1 MAASW
6 RVGVIAVPHR
16 VQNLSL
22 GSASLPHSAQVQP
35 VRRKRAIREL
45 IRSPPAVG
53 GADGAAAGAGV
64 TAGGGA
70 ADDIAGYDVAA
81 AGGAGIA
88 GDGAAGDGA
97 AGDGAAGDGAA
108 GDGVAAAALAAS
120 YRALASDPDSRSP
133 LIART
138 VSRSRCDR
146 SGAVAASDA
155 ACLLSR
161 STASSIC
168 SVGVSGPRFRYAYQS
183 SCCRIHP
190 MEPHVARDPPAT
202 GAIPRRQAGVASRP
216 AWSRPSGRP
225 RPRRRRSDTRARSWW
240 TPARRCSRPPLRPA
254 GSRLG

>member
-45 IRSPPAVG
+45 IRSPPGVG
-53 GADGAAAGAGV
+53 GADGVAIGDGV
-64 TAGGGA
+64 TAGSGA
-70 ADDIAGYDVAA
+70 ADDIAGGDVAGV
-81 AGGAGIA
+81 GG
-88 GDGAAGDGA
+88 
-97 AGDGAAGDGAA
+97 AGDGAA

-120 YRALASDPDSRSP
+120 YRALASGPDSRSP

-146 SGAVAASDA
+146 SGAVTASDA

-190 MEPHVARDPPAT
+190 MEPHRARDPPADWRNSAAP
-202 GAIPRRQAGVASRP
+202 G
-216 AWSRPSGRP
+216 
-225 RPRRRRSDTRARSWW
+225 RRR
-240 TPARRCSRPPLRPA
+240 
-254 GSRLG
+254 